1 VASRTG
7 ATEPVARTVITG
19 RRPDF
24 VVITEPEGAHVT
36 INGVGYGTTPV
47 NIAYLPPGSR
57 RIRATKSGYQSEERF
72 LGAQAANSTANLR
85 IVLREAP
92 VPREPQ

>member
-1 VASRTG
+1 MA
-7 ATEPVARTVITG
+7 G
-19 RRPDF
+19 RPGF

-47 NIAYLPPGSR
+47 RIEHLPPGSR

-72 LGAQAANSTANLR
+72 LGAQAATSTANLR
-85 IVLREAP
+85 IVLREAAASP
-92 VPREPQ
+92 EPR